1 MAKKINCKDGLDK
14 KQEIEARRL
23 RVKLEQGDEADI
35 AQYHE
40 IYVEWY
46 NSKEPHFADFLK
58 RKDIIAYSAYARII
72 DKIKLAEV
80 KKRIMFYG
88 IPAYYGYQIN

>member
-23 RVKLEQGDEADI
+23 RVKLEQGDEETI
-35 AQYHE
+35 ARYHKL
-40 IYVEWY
+40 YVAWY

-58 RKDIIAYSAYARII
+58 ERDIIYYSAYVRITEKI
-72 DKIKLAEV
+72 MLDKV

-88 IPAYYGYQIN
+88 VPAYYGYQIK

>member
-1 MAKKINCKDGLDK
+1 MAKKINCKHGLDR

-23 RVKLEQGDEADI
+23 RVKLEQGDEETLER
-35 AQYHE
+35 HHKL
-40 IYVEWY
+40 YVAWY
-46 NSKEPHFADFLK
+46 NSKETHFADFLK
-58 RKDIIAYSAYARII
+58 KQDFICYSAYTRIT

-88 IPAYYGYQIN
+88 VPSYYGYVIR